1 MQGHRELERDDKVR
15 GREHGK
21 VQERERGKEPG
32 GEWLGSFVRSGV
44 GMDSL
49 VWANF
54 AFIFDISVVLFVP
67 INIIIYDLGMT
78 IR

>member
-1 MQGHRELERDDKVR
+1 MIRCGGGSMVR
-15 GREHGK
+15 CGCGSVVRCGMGNG
-21 VQERERGKEPG
+21 V
-32 GEWLGSFVRSGV
+32 GSFVRSGV
-44 GMDSL
+44 GVDSL

-54 AFIFDISVVLFVP
+54 AFVFDISVVLFVP